1 MTAPRADEP
10 PEGVPDDPETIQV
23 EVDDAVAWVTLD
35 RPDKRNA
42 LNATLR
48 DELTAALDALG
59 EAEGVRVVV
68 LRGAGGNFAAGADV
82 TEFLDRSPE
91 EQRRTMEEGRLYDVV
106 ADLPTPILAAIEG
119 YCLGG
124 GNELALAC
132 DVRVAG
138 PDAHLG
144 QPEIRLGLIP
154 GGGATQRLPRLVG
167 TGHAARLVLTGDI
180 VPAQEAENMGL
191 VDLVTEPGEV
201 EDVVESL
208 ARTMADKS
216 PVALEAAKEALR
228 VAEEAHLPEGLDR
241 ERDLFAGLF
250 DTEDMR
256 EGVTAFLEDRD
267 PEWTGR

>member
-10 PEGVPDDPETIQV
+10 PKTVPDDMDALQV
-23 EVDDAVAWVTLD
+23 DVDDAVAWLTLD

-42 LNATLR
+42 LDATLR
-48 DELTAALDALG
+48 DELTATL
-59 EAEGVRVVV
+59 EAVDEAPGVRAVV
-68 LRGAGGNFAAGADV
+68 LAGAGGNFAAGADV
-82 TEFLDRSPE
+82 TEFLDRTPD
-91 EQRRTMEEGRLYDVV
+91 EQREAMEEGRLYDVV
-106 ADLPTPILAAIEG
+106 ADLGKPVIAAIEG

-132 DVRVAG
+132 DVRVAA

-167 TGHAARLVLTGDI
+167 SGHAARLVLTGDV
-180 VPAQEAENMGL
+180 VPAPEAEEMGL
-191 VDLVTEPGEV
+191 VDLVVDPGELEETV
-201 EDVVESL
+201 ASL
-208 ARTMADKS
+208 ASRMADKS
-216 PVALEAAKEALR
+216 PVALAQAKEALR
-228 VAEEAHLPEGLDR
+228 TAEETTLPDGLDR
-241 ERDLFAGLF
+241 ERDLFAQLF
-250 DTEDMR
+250 DTEDME